1 MNMIVV
7 LLVML
12 IAYVAVS
19 TVDSILSG
27 IVPFLDEH
35 LNIRRRWLIL
45 GSLLGWLMLVCILA
59 FCFSEVL
66 K

>member
-35 LNIRRRWLIL
+35 LNIRRRWL
-45 GSLLGWLMLVCILA
+45 MLVCILA

>member
-1 MNMIVV
+1 MNMMVV

-45 GSLLGWLMLVCILA
+45 GWLMLVCILA